1 MTKNKEGVVFG
12 NTYTRTFS
20 RSEVLLTQNN
30 AEHIL
35 FYGACPSAISVIA
48 CRYQYLCFCLIAP
61 KMVVLEW
68 PKCIYV
74 VSLYVCTLH
83 TKDARCRVRFEEKSF
98 ILTRV

>member
-35 FYGACPSAISVIA
+35 FMELVPLLFQSSHADTNTFAFA
-48 CRYQYLCFCLIAP
+48 
-61 KMVVLEW
+61 
-68 PKCIYV
+68 
-74 VSLYVCTLH
+74 
-83 TKDARCRVRFEEKSF
+83 
-98 ILTRV
+98 